1 MSLDKNSALTHESNI
16 NDNLRATNLFQAIDQ
31 IRERLKR
38 AAKVLL
44 LLDYDGTLV
53 PIAEKPELALLPE
66 NTRSLLRQLSDYP
79 RVILGVVSGRS
90 LAEIKELVNLEGIIY
105 VGNHGLEMDLLAGH
119 YVYPEAKGFLS
130 QMRELKEILSQY
142 LPDFPGS
149 LLEDKGLL
157 LSLHYRKLAPNNVP
171 ALKTLLERTL
181 AGYSQRLEI
190 ANGKKVWEIRPRIA
204 CNKGSAVLTILESL
218 SISEPDPLPIYLGD
232 DRTDEDAF
240 RALADK
246 GITIRVGDSPS
257 PTLAHSYLT
266 EQKEVLEF
274 LRLLYQE
281 FKAQAQS
288 N

>member
-1 MSLDKNSALTHESNI
+1 MTLDKNSVSTHESNI

-31 IRERLKR
+31 IRDCLKR

-66 NTRSLLRQLSDYP
+66 NTRSLLRQLSDHP

-90 LAEIKELVNLEGIIY
+90 LSEIKELVNLEGIIY
-105 VGNHGLEMDLLAGH
+105 AGNHGLEMDLLAGH
-119 YVYPEAKGFLS
+119 YIFPEAKGFLS
-130 QMRELKEILSQY
+130 QMRELKEILSRC

-157 LSLHYRKLAPNNVP
+157 LSLHYRKLAPNKVP
-171 ALKTLLERTL
+171 VLKKVLKRVMV
-181 AGYSQRLEI
+181 AHGQGLEI
-190 ANGKKVWEIRPRIA
+190 AEGKKVWEIRPRIA

-218 SISEPDPLPIYLGD
+218 SSSEPEPLPIYLGD

-246 GITIRVGDSPS
+246 GITIRVGDGLS

-266 EQKEVLEF
+266 EQKEVMEF